1 MRRYP
6 LFSVSRVIL
15 FLVAIFIVTADKH
28 AAGADIDWK
37 FLSESNTNRWYY
49 DTKSITPS
57 NKNLVKVWAKGVTK
71 DQKGIDEKIKL
82 LKKFGGETMGY
93 ENYSYTLNLFEI
105 DCENKKHRILSV
117 KDYDKKGNGLQTVTI
132 ENNPWDY
139 IAPGTI
145 IDNLFKEIC
154 PKK

>member
-1 MRRYP
+1 MRHY
-6 LFSVSRVIL
+6 SVLTLSLVL
-15 FLVAIFIVTADKH
+15 FLLLSVNPG
-28 AAGADIDWK
+28 AGSDIDWK
-37 FLSESNTNRWYY
+37 FFSESNTNRWYY
-49 DTKSITPS
+49 DTKSVTPS
-57 NKNLVKVWAKGVTK
+57 NKNLIKVWAKGLTK

-105 DCENKKHRILSV
+105 DCENKKNRILSV

-132 ENNPWDY
+132 ENYSWDY
-139 IAPGTI
+139 VAPGTI

>member
-1 MRRYP
+1 MRRY
-6 LFSVSRVIL
+6 SVLTLSLVLLIL
-15 FLVAIFIVTADKH
+15 ISVNP

-37 FLSESNTNRWYY
+37 FFSESNTNRWYY
-49 DTKSITPS
+49 DTKSVTPS
-57 NKNLVKVWAKGVTK
+57 NKNLIKVWAKGLTK

-105 DCENKKHRILSV
+105 DCENKKNRILSV

-132 ENNPWDY
+132 ENYSWDY
-139 IAPGTI
+139 VAPGTI

>member
-1 MRRYP
+1 MRHY
-6 LFSVSRVIL
+6 SVLTLSLVL
-15 FLVAIFIVTADKH
+15 FLLLSVNPG
-28 AAGADIDWK
+28 AGSDIDWK
-37 FLSESNTNRWYY
+37 FFSESNTNRWYY
-49 DTKSITPS
+49 DTKSVTPS
-57 NKNLVKVWAKGVTK
+57 NKNLIKVWAKGLTK

-93 ENYSYTLNLFEI
+93 ENYSYTLNLFEL
-105 DCENKKHRILSV
+105 DCENKKNRILSV

-132 ENNPWDY
+132 ENYSWDY

>member
-1 MRRYP
+1 MRSCSM
-6 LFSVSRVIL
+6 LTVSSAIL
-15 FLVAIFIVTADKH
+15 GLLGIFVAINN

-37 FLSESNTNRWYY
+37 FFSESSTNRWYY
-49 DTKSITPS
+49 DAKKIIPL
-57 NKNLVKVWAKGVTK
+57 NKHLVKVWAKGVTK

-82 LKKFGGETMGY
+82 LKKFGGLTMGY

-105 DCENKKHRILSV
+105 DCENNKHRIISV

-132 ENNPWDY
+132 ENYPWDF

-145 IDNLFKEIC
+145 IDNLSKEIC

>member
-1 MRRYP
+1 MRRY
-6 LFSVSRVIL
+6 SVLTLSLVLLIL
-15 FLVAIFIVTADKH
+15 ISVNP

-37 FLSESNTNRWYY
+37 FFSESNTNRWYY
-49 DTKSITPS
+49 DTKSVTPS
-57 NKNLVKVWAKGVTK
+57 NKNLIKVWAKGLTK

-93 ENYSYTLNLFEI
+93 ENYSYTLNLFEL
-105 DCENKKHRILSV
+105 DCENKKNRILSV

-132 ENNPWDY
+132 ENYSWDY